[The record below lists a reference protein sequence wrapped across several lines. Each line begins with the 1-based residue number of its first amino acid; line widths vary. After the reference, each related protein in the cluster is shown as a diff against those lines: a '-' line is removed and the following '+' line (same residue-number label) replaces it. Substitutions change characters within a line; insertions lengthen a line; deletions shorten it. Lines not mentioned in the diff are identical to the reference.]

1 VEALSRTG
9 DARATKAVV
18 AAVKDA
24 DSTVR
29 VAAVD
34 ALTEVHDAQVAQI
47 LVVSLKDKDQY
58 VRASAASVLGKIG
71 DAKAVEPLLSVL
83 KDGNWAV
90 RKAAV
95 EALGRLKD
103 PRAVEPLAVLLK
115 DPDHDV
121 REVTVTALGEIG
133 DPRAVE
139 RLVLSLADAQSS
151 VRQLATAA
159 LRKIDNAWEKSEAA
173 RRTIPDLKVALQ
185 SNEYWVRHSAAEV
198 LAKLDK
204 TRAVQPQF
212 AAMDTAIR
220 LRHQVAVDAL
230 LNALGDYDSDLRLAA
245 AEALGRIGDA
255 RLAKPLTG
263 RLTDAN
269 PWVRQAAA
277 RALER
282 MGWKPADESELARHQ
297 AALQS
302 QPMSR

>member
-1 VEALSRTG
+1 V
-9 DARATKAVV
+9 
-18 AAVKDA
+18 
-24 DSTVR
+24 
-29 VAAVD
+29 
-34 ALTEVHDAQVAQI
+34 
-47 LVVSLKDKDQY
+47 
-58 VRASAASVLGKIG
+58 
-71 DAKAVEPLLSVL
+71 
-83 KDGNWAV
+83 
-90 RKAAV
+90 
-95 EALGRLKD
+95 
-103 PRAVEPLAVLLK
+103 LK

-133 DPRAVE
+133 DARAVE
-139 RLVLSLADAQSS
+139 RLIASLTDSQSS
-151 VRQLATAA
+151 VRQLASAA
-159 LRKIDNAWEKSEAA
+159 LRKIDYAWEKSEAA

-204 TRAVQPQF
+204 TRAAQPQL

-230 LNALGDYDSDLRLAA
+230 LNALTDYDSDMRLAA

-255 RLAKPLTG
+255 RLAKPLTSG
-263 RLTDAN
+263 LTDAN

-282 MGWKPADESELARHQ
+282 MGWKPADETELARHQ

-302 QPMSR
+302 EPMSP